1 MAGIVDTL
9 TRFFRGAQRPDVQA
23 PEEVDFEAVARANP
37 KDPEAWLNLG
47 SYYRVQGQPDKA
59 VEALEQAL
67 SLRSDLVEAR
77 YMLGLAY
84 ADLSQVDKAT
94 QMFEEVARS
103 ADNRIL
109 QDYARRKLSE
119 LKMGKPAS

>member
-9 TRFFRGAQRPDVQA
+9 TRFFRGTQQPDVQT
-23 PEEVDFEAVARANP
+23 PEKVDFEAVARANP

-47 SYYRVQGQPDKA
+47 SYYRVHGQPDKA

-67 SLRSDLVEAR
+67 SLRSDLIEAR

-84 ADLSQVDKAT
+84 ADLSQAEKAA
-94 QMFEEVARS
+94 QMFEEVMRS

-119 LKMGKPAS
+119 LKASKPAS